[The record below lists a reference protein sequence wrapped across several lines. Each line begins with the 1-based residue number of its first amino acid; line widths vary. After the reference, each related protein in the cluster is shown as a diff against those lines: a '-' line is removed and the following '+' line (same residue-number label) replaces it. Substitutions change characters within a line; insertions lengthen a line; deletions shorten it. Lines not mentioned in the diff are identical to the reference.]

1 MFNDTPTLVSRQKIE
16 WGRFRQATFCALFLT
31 RQVIGSPRINATAQ
45 TPARKRILLT
55 RLEKNPGNSSITPV
69 ITVSVIEN

>member
-1 MFNDTPTLVSRQKIE
+1 MGEVGFDTL
-16 WGRFRQATFCALFLT
+16 FRALFLT
-31 RQVIGSPRINATAQ
+31 RQVIGSPRINAPAQ
-45 TPARKRILLT
+45 TPARNKTLLT